1 MCANEG
7 LLLENQWSLLKEVR
21 VADDNHIEA
30 LADVPADSPW
40 FSGHFPDEPILPGV
54 ALVNIVK
61 EVIDQEAQKKG
72 EQLQFHALKRVKF
85 TQPVRPGEKLSLT
98 INGEEKGEEIL
109 FHFKVVCNENI
120 VSSGMISAKK
130 IK

>member
-1 MCANEG
+1 M
-7 LLLENQWSLLKEVR
+7 ENQWSLLKEVR
-21 VADDNHIEA
+21 IADDNHIEA

-40 FSGHFPDEPILPGV
+40 FSGHFPGEPILPGV

-61 EVIDQEAQKKG
+61 EAIDQEAQKKG
-72 EQLQFHALKRVKF
+72 ERLQFHTLKRVKF

-98 INGEEKGEEIL
+98 ISGEEKGEEIL
-109 FHFKVVCNENI
+109 FHFKVVCNENM